1 MIEWWMDGMLAHVQ
15 NNFVEWLSIR
25 RVGGMEYWIM
35 FNAGIGDLLFFF
47 IVSFFVLLLL
57 LERI

>member
-1 MIEWWMDGMLAHVQ
+1 MLAHVQ